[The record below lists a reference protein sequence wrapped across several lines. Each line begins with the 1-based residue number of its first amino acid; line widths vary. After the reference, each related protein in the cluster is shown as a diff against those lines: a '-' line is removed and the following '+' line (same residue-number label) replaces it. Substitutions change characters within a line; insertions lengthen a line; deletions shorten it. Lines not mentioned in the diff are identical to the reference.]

1 MGFFKTM
8 ATGYQ
13 IMGQEAK
20 QKVVDNRANIFTGI
34 SVIGTIATGIVSAF
48 SGAKAARKIDAKAA
62 EVQRPLTT
70 KEKAALCWKDF
81 ILPAGTV
88 ITSSASS
95 ITSNRI
101 QAGDIARLT
110 TDVAVVTKAYNEFK
124 KATNE
129 VVTEKQQ
136 QQIKDTISEEKR
148 KQMDPAVTNR
158 LVDPDMGMGRA
169 QLFVDGFSGVQFFAT
184 VDKVR
189 LAESKLQNMM
199 MELKPRQW
207 LGYYTSN
214 THGVPYREWLC
225 LIEAETNV
233 PTYNRDISIFA
244 NYGWNKGYWSDN
256 IDDDDVISFYL
267 SPGETI
273 YKGEERS
280 CYVINWDQDP
290 ADMKCGDMLKRMG
303 VN

>member
-1 MGFFKTM
+1 MGFLKTM
-8 ATGYQ
+8 QTGYQ

-20 QKVVDNRANIFTGI
+20 QKIVDNRANILTGV
-34 SVIGTIATGIVSAF
+34 SVLGTIATGVVSAF

-62 EVQRPLTT
+62 ELQRPLTT

-129 VVTEKQQ
+129 VVNEKQQ
-136 QQIKDTISEEKR
+136 QQIKDTIAEEKR
-148 KQMDPAVTNR
+148 RQMDPAVTNR
-158 LVDPDMGMGRA
+158 LVDPEMGMGRA

-189 LAESKLQNMM
+189 LAESKLQHMM
-199 MELKPRQW
+199 AEIRPRTW
-207 LGYYTSN
+207 LGYYTNSMI
-214 THGVPYREWLC
+214 GVPYREWLS
-225 LIEAETNV
+225 LIDAETNV
-233 PTYNRDISIFA
+233 PTYSRDVSIYA
-244 NYGWNKGYWSDN
+244 NFGWNKGFWNDD

-267 SPGETI
+267 APGETI
-273 YKGEERS
+273 YRGEERS
-280 CYVINWDQDP
+280 CYVITWDLDP
-290 ADMKCGDMLKRMG
+290 SDMKLGDMVKRMG
-303 VN
+303 V

>member
-1 MGFFKTM
+1 MGFLQTIG
-8 ATGYQ
+8 TGYQ

-20 QKVVDNRANIFTGI
+20 QKVIDNRANILTGV

-62 EVQRPLTT
+62 ELQRPLTV

-88 ITSSASS
+88 IGSSASS

-129 VVTEKQQ
+129 VVSEKQQ
-136 QQIKDTISEEKR
+136 QQIKDTIAEEKR
-148 KQMDPAVTNR
+148 QQMDPKVTNR
-158 LVDPDMGMGRA
+158 LVDPEMGMGRA

-189 LAESKLQNMM
+189 LAESKLQHMM
-199 MELKPRQW
+199 SELKPRTW
-207 LGYYTSN
+207 LGYYTSS
-214 THGVPYREWLC
+214 TIGVPYREWLS
-225 LIEAETNV
+225 LIDAETNV
-233 PTYNRDISIFA
+233 PTYSRDVSIYA
-244 NYGWNKGYWSDN
+244 NFGWNKGYWSED

-273 YKGEERS
+273 YRGEERS
-280 CYVINWDQDP
+280 CYVITWDQDP
-290 ADMKCGDMLKRMG
+290 SDMKIGDMVKRMG
-303 VN
+303 V